1 LEAKMKAIVVY
12 ESLWGNTAAIAKA
25 IAEGIGPEARV
36 LSTAEATAAVTADAD
51 LIVAGA
57 PLHAFR
63 LSTDKIRDTLAT
75 KKDAKAPAPPDLSHP
90 SMRSWL
96 AALPNGKG
104 KAVAFETR
112 FKWSPGGAAGSIM
125 KGLKRAG
132 YSKAAKPQK
141 FLVTGI
147 YGPLK
152 NGEVER
158 AKAWGGELAKM
169 VK

>member
-1 LEAKMKAIVVY
+1 MKAIVVY
-12 ESLWGNTAAIAKA
+12 ESLWGNTAAIARA
-25 IAEGIGPEARV
+25 IAEGIGPEARA

-63 LSTDKIRDTLAT
+63 LSTNKIRNDLTI
-75 KKDAKAPAPPDLSHP
+75 KKDEKAPTPPNLSHP
-90 SMRSWL
+90 SMRTWL
-96 AALPNGKG
+96 AGLPRGKG
-104 KAVAFETR
+104 KAAAFETR

-125 KGLKRAG
+125 RGLKRAG
-132 YSKAAKPQK
+132 YTKAARPQK

-152 NGEVER
+152 KGEEER
-158 AKAWGGELAKM
+158 ARAWGGELGKL
-169 VK
+169 VR